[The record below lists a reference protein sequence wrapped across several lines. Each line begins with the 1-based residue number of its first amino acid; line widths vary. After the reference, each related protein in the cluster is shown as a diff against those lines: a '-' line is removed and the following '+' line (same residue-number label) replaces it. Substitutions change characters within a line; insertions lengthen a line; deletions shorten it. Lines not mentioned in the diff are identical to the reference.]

1 MPNGTPTQEDSVNS
15 TIQKEN
21 LIYRINKPKG

>member
-1 MPNGTPTQEDSVNS
+1 MQNGTPTQDSVNS

-21 LIYRINKPKG
+21 LIYRINKAKG